1 MTYRI
6 AQDYEYVGKD
16 YWRWSAWVEGD
27 DDELDSV
34 KQVLWILHPSFKEAR
49 RVTSDRANKF
59 RLQTA
64 GWGIFMLRAEVELT
78 DGKKKAL
85 RRQLRLEY
93 PEPSTTEGPSTT
105 ESSPPMFGAAS
116 VAMPTVY
123 LSYSTQDSR
132 AAAKLRSGLQ
142 TAGLQVFDQTRLASG
157 EPWSEALQRMMSQS
171 DAVVGLVGEDDIS
184 SLVSADI
191 QAAIASAKPTFA
203 VITTGATSITLPRD
217 VHILQGGVDDFDPA
231 RIVELVRSERAE

>member
-16 YWRWSAWVEGD
+16 YWRWSAWIEGD
-27 DDELDSV
+27 DAELDSV

-49 RVTSDRANKF
+49 RVTSDRAKKF

-64 GWGIFMLRAEVELT
+64 GWGIFMLRAEVELK
-78 DGKKKAL
+78 DGKKKSL

-93 PEPSTTEGPSTT
+93 PEPSTTE
-105 ESSPPMFGAAS
+105 SSPSRSGAAS
-116 VAMPTVY
+116 VPMPTVY
-123 LSYSTQDSR
+123 LSYSTEDSR
-132 AAAKLRSGLQ
+132 AAAKLRSGLE

-184 SLVSADI
+184 SLVSSDI

-203 VITTGATSITLPRD
+203 VITTGAASITLPQD
-217 VHILQGGVDDFDPA
+217 VHILQGGVDGFDPA